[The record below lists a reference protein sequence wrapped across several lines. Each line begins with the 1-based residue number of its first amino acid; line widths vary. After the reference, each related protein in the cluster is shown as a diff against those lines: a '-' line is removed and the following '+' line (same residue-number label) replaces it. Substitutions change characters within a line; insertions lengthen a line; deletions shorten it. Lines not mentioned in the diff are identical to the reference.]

1 MFDEFQKI
9 IDQIKLVPDP
19 AKASLQAAFIGWCI
33 ARCLYYILCAFVV
46 WALGR
51 RLIQSS
57 FAALREA
64 RRAAASE

>member
-1 MFDEFQKI
+1 MFEDFQKI
-9 IDQIKLVPDP
+9 IDQVRQQPD
-19 AKASLQAAFIGWCI
+19 ATKGALQAAFIGWCI
-33 ARCLYYILCAFVV
+33 ARCIYYIVCAFVV

>member
-1 MFDEFQKI
+1 MFDEFQRI
-9 IDQIKLVPDP
+9 IDSIKAMPDSDKG
-19 AKASLQAAFIGWCI
+19 ALQAAFIGWCI
-33 ARCLYYILCAFVV
+33 AKCIYYIVCAFVV

>member
-1 MFDEFQKI
+1 MFDDFQKI
-9 IDQIKLVPDP
+9 IDQIKMMPDP
-19 AKASLQAAFIGWCI
+19 EKTSLQAAFIGWCI
-33 ARCLYYILCAFVV
+33 AKCIYYIVCAIVV